1 MIISKARLT
10 TTLTALVLVSG
21 AALAIAPAA
30 GAATTTT
37 TTAEAAAAAVIC
49 PYKTL
54 RATQRYVS
62 ATSSSFR
69 GAWAKGATLGVYQGS
84 ASNGRLETTSGYWVK
99 VADVASAG
107 QCYY

>member
-30 GAATTTT
+30 SAAT

-54 RATQRYVS
+54 RATQRYES
-62 ATSSSFR
+62 ATSSSYN

-84 ASNGRLETTSGYWVK
+84 ASNGRLGTTSGYWVK
-99 VADVASAG
+99 AADVASAG
-107 QCYY
+107 QCYS